1 MKVIYFCIFLV
12 YVFGKLRDLTV
23 NSLVLDLFFKRIFVK
38 VGVCHLKLS
47 ILWSKLL
54 NSIFFDVKQTL
65 KIVLALSQMKDL
77 LRGQI
82 RILILRRI
90 TMCRCQNTFVLK
102 TSWRLI
108 VGARGVLVAFF
119 RNLRTL
125 TCEKLLYH
133 WAWHIVYFL

>member
-119 RNLRTL
+119 RNLRTF
-125 TCEKLLYH
+125 TCEKLLYL